1 MSILLISKTKDLTPF
16 RDALLALDN
25 NLDVEIWPD
34 ISSKERVTYAVAWN
48 QQNGLFSLFPNLN
61 VISSLGAGVDHLIQ
75 DNSIPEHVEIT
86 RVVAPGLTEQMCDF
100 VTMSVLNM
108 IRDVKQYHL
117 QQSQA
122 RWNVVNRTPKNSL
135 KAGVMGL
142 GELGER
148 TAIRLVSNGFRVSGW
163 SRTKKSIDGVT
174 TYSEEE
180 LDRFLADTNILICL
194 LPLTSETTDI
204 LSLKVF
210 KQLKKPAFL
219 LNAAR
224 GEHLVEEDLL
234 YALDMNLL
242 EHAALDVF
250 KNEPLPDSHPF
261 WSREKITIT
270 PHIASVTD
278 PHEIA
283 NLILDNY
290 KRMLSRQELNNRV
303 DRQKEY

>member
-16 RDALLALDN
+16 RDALLALDD

-48 QQNGLFSLFPNLN
+48 QPEGLFSLFPNLN

-75 DNSIPEHVEIT
+75 DDSIPEHVEIT

-108 IRDVKQYHL
+108 IRDVKQYHR

-135 KAGVMGL
+135 KAGIMGL

-163 SRTKKSIDGVT
+163 SRTRKSIDGVT
-174 TYSEEE
+174 TYSEDE

-283 NLILDNY
+283 DLILDNY
-290 KRMLSRQELNNRV
+290 KRMLSGQELNNRV

>member
-16 RDALLALDN
+16 RDALLALDD
-25 NLDVEIWPD
+25 NLDVEIWPE

-48 QQNGLFSLFPNLN
+48 QPDGQFSLFPNLN

-75 DNSIPEHVEIT
+75 DDSIPEHVEIT

-108 IRDVKQYHL
+108 IRDVKQYHR

-122 RWNVVNRTPKNSL
+122 RWNVVNRTPKNNL
-135 KAGVMGL
+135 KAGIMGL

-148 TAIRLVSNGFRVSGW
+148 TAIRLVTNGFRVSGW

-283 NLILDNY
+283 DLILDNY